1 MILNLLFQDPI
12 QALIIV
18 TCIVVA
24 ITIHE
29 FSHAAAASLL
39 GDPTPG
45 SLGRLSFNPIAHIDP
60 FGFILLILV
69 GFGWGRPVPF
79 NPYNLRNQRWGSAIV
94 GFAGPLANVFMV
106 ILFGVLARVFIG
118 LGPENR
124 LFMLLLYMVQFNLIL
139 LLFNLIPI
147 PPLDGSKV
155 LFALLP
161 PSGQP
166 IRHFL
171 ERYGLYLL
179 LALVIFGTSIFGH
192 LFSVLYNAV
201 LRIIFV

>member
-1 MILNLLFQDPI
+1 MILNLLFQDPTLFFI
-12 QALIIV
+12 WMVAIIM
-18 TCIVVA
+18 A

-29 FSHAAAASLL
+29 FAHAAAASML

-60 FGFILLILV
+60 FGFLLLILV

-79 NPYNLRNQRWGSAIV
+79 NPYNLKNQRWGAAIV
-94 GFAGPLANVFMV
+94 GFAGPLANIALVV
-106 ILFGVLARVFIG
+106 LFGLVSRIFLD

-124 LFMLLLYMVQFNLIL
+124 LFILFISIVQINLAL

-161 PSGQP
+161 PSGQG
-166 IRHFL
+166 IRTFL

-179 LALVIFGTSIFGH
+179 LALVIFGTSIFGR
-192 LFSVLYNAV
+192 LFSLLYDAV
-201 LRIIFV
+201 LRVIYA

>member
-12 QALIIV
+12 LFLIWLVAIV
-18 TCIVVA
+18 MA

-29 FSHAAAASLL
+29 FSHAAAATML
-39 GDPTPG
+39 GDPTPS

-79 NPYNLRNQRWGSAIV
+79 NPYNLRNQRWGAAIV
-94 GFAGPLANVFMV
+94 GFAGPLANIAMV
-106 ILFGVLARVFIG
+106 VLFGVLARAFIG
-118 LGPENR
+118 LGSENR
-124 LFMLLLYMVQFNLIL
+124 LFILLISVVQINLAL

-179 LALVIFGTSIFGH
+179 LALVIFGTSLFGH

>member
-12 QALIIV
+12 LFLIWMVAIV
-18 TCIVVA
+18 MA

-29 FSHAAAASLL
+29 FSHAAAATTL
-39 GDPTPG
+39 GDPTPS
-45 SLGRLSFNPIAHIDP
+45 SLGRLSFNPMAHIDP

-79 NPYNLRNQRWGSAIV
+79 NPYNLRNQRWGAAIV
-94 GFAGPLANVFMV
+94 GFAGPLANIAMV
-106 ILFGVLARVFIG
+106 ILFGVLARAFMG
-118 LGPENR
+118 LGVENR
-124 LFMLLLYMVQFNLIL
+124 LFIL
-139 LLFNLIPI
+139 LISVVQINLALLIFNLIPI

-161 PSGQP
+161 ESGQG

-179 LALVIFGTSIFGH
+179 LALVIFGTSIFGK
-192 LFSVLYNAV
+192 LFSIMYDAV
-201 LRIIFV
+201 LHIIFA

>member
-1 MILNLLFQDPI
+1 MILNLLFQDPVLFFI
-12 QALIIV
+12 WLVAIV
-18 TCIVVA
+18 MA

-29 FSHAAAASLL
+29 FAHAAAASML
-39 GDPTPG
+39 GDPTPS

-60 FGFILLILV
+60 FGFLLLILV

-79 NPYNLRNQRWGSAIV
+79 NPYNLKNQRWGAAIV
-94 GFAGPLANVFMV
+94 GFAGPLANIALVL
-106 ILFGVLARVFIG
+106 LFGALSRVFLG
-118 LGPENR
+118 LGADNR
-124 LFMLLLYMVQFNLIL
+124 LFILFISIVQINLAL

-161 PSGQP
+161 PSGQW

-179 LALVIFGTSIFGH
+179 LALVIFGTSVFGH
-192 LFSVLYNAV
+192 LFSLLYDAV
-201 LRIIFV
+201 LRIIYA

>member
-12 QALIIV
+12 LFLIWLVAIV
-18 TCIVVA
+18 MA

-29 FSHAAAASLL
+29 FSHAAAATIL
-39 GDPTPG
+39 GDPTPS

-60 FGFILLILV
+60 FGFILLIIV

-79 NPYNLRNQRWGSAIV
+79 NPYNLRDQRWGAAIV
-94 GFAGPLANVFMV
+94 GFAGPLANIAMV
-106 ILFGVLARVFIG
+106 VLFGVLARAFIG
-118 LGPENR
+118 LGVENR
-124 LFMLLLYMVQFNLIL
+124 LFILLISVVQINLAL

-179 LALVIFGTSIFGH
+179 LALVIFGTSLFGQF
-192 LFSVLYNAV
+192 FSVLYNAV